1 MISLSWLRL
10 SVAAGFLMLWST
22 AAAQSPEGSAPPR
35 TLRLTLEGAIAMALE
50 QNRDVMIADGDR
62 NRAEEQVR
70 EARAGAFPQITISG
84 SYTRNIKRPVLFLPP
99 NSAINP
105 SNQTVTFELGS
116 DNAYTVAASL
126 SQALF
131 NWRVGLAM
139 DIANTYH
146 DYAQETYRATVE
158 NVVMAVKQSFY
169 GVLLTRELVQANRQG
184 LEIVKA
190 NAENVAAQFR
200 NGTAAEFD
208 KLRADVQLANTEP
221 LVISAENNYL
231 LAINGLKNLLVIPP
245 ATDID
250 VVGVLTYEEMPAD
263 ILEAARAEA
272 LRNNPVI
279 ASLAFQESIMEKNIG
294 IERANYFPVLSLVGQ
309 YAFQTQDN
317 SFKFSDYLWAKSFNL
332 GLQFSF
338 PLFDGFRTSARTEE
352 ASIDH
357 QKIRQTRLKAE
368 EGLRL
373 QIQGSELKMKEA
385 KERIAA
391 QEKTVAQADKA
402 VKIAQTRYGSG
413 VGTQLE
419 LLDAQVA
426 LTRTRVNYAMA
437 MYDFQNARAQWSNA
451 VGRPR

>member
-1 MISLSWLRL
+1 MISLRPLRP
-10 SVAAGFLMLWST
+10 AAIAGVLMLWSA
-22 AAAQSPEGSAPPR
+22 AAAQSPEAAAPPR
-35 TLRLTLEGAIAMALE
+35 TLRLTLDAALTMALE

-70 EARAGAFPQITISG
+70 EARAGAFPQLTVSG
-84 SYTRNIKRPVLFLPP
+84 SYTRNIKKPVLFLPP

-105 SNQTVTFELGS
+105 TNQTMTFELGS

-158 NVVMAVKQSFY
+158 NIVMAVKQSFY
-169 GVLLTRELVQANRQG
+169 GVLLARELVQANRQG

-190 NAENVAAQFR
+190 NAENVDAQYR

-208 KLRADVQLANTEP
+208 KLRAEVQLANTEP
-221 LVISAENNYL
+221 LLISAENNYL
-231 LAINGLKNLLVIPP
+231 LAINGLKNLLSIPMG
-245 ATDID
+245 TDVE
-250 VVGVLTYEEMPAD
+250 VVGELAFEEVPPDVLD
-263 ILEAARAEA
+263 AARGEA

-279 ASLAFQESIMEKNIG
+279 ASLVFQESIMEKNIG
-294 IERANYFPVLSLVGQ
+294 IERANYFPVLSLFGQ
-309 YAFQTQDN
+309 YAFQAQDN
-317 SFKFSDYLWAKSFNL
+317 TFKFNDYLWAKSFNL
-332 GLQFSF
+332 GLQLSF

-357 QKIRQTRLKAE
+357 QKVRYTRLKTE

-373 QIQGSELKMKEA
+373 QIQATELKMKEA

-391 QEKTVAQADKA
+391 QEKTVAQAEKA
-402 VKIAQTRYGSG
+402 VKIAQTRYKSG

-437 MYDFQNARAQWSNA
+437 IYDFQNARAQWSNA